1 MTIQENVR
9 ILTEINKEISRL
21 SKELAKLRK
30 QSKAVNKEITDYIIS
45 KEQVGV
51 KYDGNAF
58 IVDKKTKPITKPKK
72 LKEQSYIEIAEKY
85 GIDNPQ
91 EFLKEFLNAGKLEKE
106 VTKLKIQK
114 L

>member
-1 MTIQENVR
+1 MTIQESVR
-9 ILTEINKEISRL
+9 TLTEINKEIIRS

-30 QSKAVNKEITDYIIS
+30 QAKAINKEITDYIIS
-45 KEQVGV
+45 REQIGV
-51 KYDGNAF
+51 KCDGNAF

-72 LKEQSYIEIAEKY
+72 LKEQSYIEIVEKY

-91 EFLKEFLNAGKLEKE
+91 EFLKELMSAGKLEKE

>member
-9 ILTEINKEISRL
+9 ILTDINKDIARL

-30 QSKAVNKEITDYIIS
+30 QAKRINNEITEYIIS
-45 KEQVGV
+45 KDQIGV

-58 IVDKKTKPITKPKK
+58 IIDKKTKPITKPKK
-72 LKEQSYIEIAEKY
+72 LKEQSYIEIVEKY

>member
-1 MTIQENVR
+1 MTIQESVR
-9 ILTEINKEISRL
+9 TLTEINKEIIRS

-30 QSKAVNKEITDYIIS
+30 QAKAINKEITDYIIS
-45 KEQVGV
+45 REQIGV
-51 KYDGNAF
+51 KCDGNAF

-91 EFLKEFLNAGKLEKE
+91 EFLKELMSAGKLEKE

>member
-1 MTIQENVR
+1 MTIQENIR
-9 ILTEINKEISRL
+9 TLTEVNKEISRV

-30 QSKAVNKEITDYIIS
+30 QAKAVNKEITEYIIA
-45 KEQVGV
+45 KEQIGV
-51 KYDGNAF
+51 KCDGNAF
-58 IVDKKTKPITKPKK
+58 IVDKKTKPIAKPKK

-91 EFLKEFLNAGKLEKE
+91 EFLKELLNAGKLEKE

>member
-9 ILTEINKEISRL
+9 ILTDINKEIARL

-30 QSKAVNKEITDYIIS
+30 QAKQINNEITEYIIS
-45 KEQVGV
+45 KDQIGV

-58 IVDKKTKPITKPKK
+58 IIDKKTKPITKPKK
-72 LKEQSYIEIAEKY
+72 LKEQSYIEIVEKY
-85 GIDNPQ
+85 GIDNPH

>member
-1 MTIQENVR
+1 MTIQESVR
-9 ILTEINKEISRL
+9 TLTEINKEITRS

-30 QSKAVNKEITDYIIS
+30 QAKAINKEITDYIIS
-45 KEQVGV
+45 REQIGV
-51 KYDGNAF
+51 KCDGNAF

-91 EFLKEFLNAGKLEKE
+91 EFLKELMSAGKLEKE

>member
-1 MTIQENVR
+1 MTIQESVR
-9 ILTEINKEISRL
+9 TLTEINKEITRS

-30 QSKAVNKEITDYIIS
+30 QAKAINKEITDYIIS
-45 KEQVGV
+45 REQIGV
-51 KYDGNAF
+51 KCDGNAF

-91 EFLKEFLNAGKLEKE
+91 EFLKELMNAGKLDKE